1 MHIEIAPSRAKL
13 LSSRGT
19 TLELYC
25 LASTDI
31 RLSSA
36 REPSRAITLRQS
48 PARRSRVSRERLAS
62 FVTFL
67 VSGTVFVYKLYRIA
81 IRFKQKNL
89 MMVFKQ
95 WSTLGTTHH
104 VWVKFSAGPYMYVK
118 YLVMPV

>member
-1 MHIEIAPSRAKL
+1 MHIQIAPSRAKL

-48 PARRSRVSRERLAS
+48 PARSSRVSRERLAS

-67 VSGTVFVYKLYRIA
+67 VSGTVLTKLSICATSMPCRKVEPESRVIWGTGGA
-81 IRFKQKNL
+81 VVLR
-89 MMVFKQ
+89 
-95 WSTLGTTHH
+95 TLGMRG
-104 VWVKFSAGPYMYVK
+104 SILSSLG
-118 YLVMPV
+118 YL

>member
-67 VSGTVFVYKLYRIA
+67 VSGTVVGGGGGALWGHLS
-81 IRFKQKNL
+81 N
-89 MMVFKQ
+89 
-95 WSTLGTTHH
+95 
-104 VWVKFSAGPYMYVK
+104 KFTCCEG
-118 YLVMPV
+118 

>member
-48 PARRSRVSRERLAS
+48 PARSSRVSRERLAS

-67 VSGTVFVYKLYRIA
+67 VSGTVGSFL
-81 IRFKQKNL
+81 
-89 MMVFKQ
+89 
-95 WSTLGTTHH
+95 W
-104 VWVKFSAGPYMYVK
+104 PYLRSDKKKVS
-118 YLVMPV
+118 

>member
-31 RLSSA
+31 RLLSA

-67 VSGTVFVYKLYRIA
+67 VSGTVDLNYCRHVHVQSKILSGVDAISGEYSYLPYR
-81 IRFKQKNL
+81 
-89 MMVFKQ
+89 
-95 WSTLGTTHH
+95 
-104 VWVKFSAGPYMYVK
+104 Y
-118 YLVMPV
+118 

>member
-67 VSGTVFVYKLYRIA
+67 VSGTVHSEYCKYFFCVSGFIEKA
-81 IRFKQKNL
+81 TFTQE
-89 MMVFKQ
+89 
-95 WSTLGTTHH
+95 
-104 VWVKFSAGPYMYVK
+104 SA
-118 YLVMPV
+118 LQEWLH

>member
-67 VSGTVFVYKLYRIA
+67 VSGTVCAFHLHELVFLCSTIKAVKMIDK
-81 IRFKQKNL
+81 INFKH
-89 MMVFKQ
+89 VKQ
-95 WSTLGTTHH
+95 G
-104 VWVKFSAGPYMYVK
+104 
-118 YLVMPV
+118 

>member
-67 VSGTVFVYKLYRIA
+67 VSGTVHSFTGIGTFFVRSDVYLY
-81 IRFKQKNL
+81 
-89 MMVFKQ
+89 
-95 WSTLGTTHH
+95 
-104 VWVKFSAGPYMYVK
+104 
-118 YLVMPV
+118 

>member
-1 MHIEIAPSRAKL
+1 MHIEMAPSRAKL

-67 VSGTVFVYKLYRIA
+67 VSGTVAVIDLKLRVRGSFHSGKVLHI
-81 IRFKQKNL
+81 
-89 MMVFKQ
+89 MV
-95 WSTLGTTHH
+95 
-104 VWVKFSAGPYMYVK
+104 
-118 YLVMPV
+118 

>member
-67 VSGTVFVYKLYRIA
+67 VSGTVSIIVIHTASVVCFVYEDSDALTNPDSY
-81 IRFKQKNL
+81 NL
-89 MMVFKQ
+89 GLTVV
-95 WSTLGTTHH
+95 T
-104 VWVKFSAGPYMYVK
+104 Y
-118 YLVMPV
+118 